1 MWGEGPERGRFTHIH
16 TVPSRAAFCDTANG
30 RFLWLLRVALLTSL
44 SGGLEWSGEFL
55 LLGMVSNKGCS
66 IEQELA
72 VHHLGGEL
80 NLQMWGQGG
89 LGGTSSNPFPSHTQ
103 SPTSWCFSDPHGK
116 DPAAGK
122 D

>member
-44 SGGLEWSGEFL
+44 SGGLEVSGEFL

-80 NLQMWGQGG
+80 NL
-89 LGGTSSNPFPSHTQ
+89 
-103 SPTSWCFSDPHGK
+103 
-116 DPAAGK
+116 
-122 D
+122 